1 MTPDALDYRI
11 LATLM
16 ASGRTSWAK
25 IASDSG
31 LSGPSISDR
40 VRKLENL
47 GIIEGYSA
55 RVNPKAL
62 DCGLL
67 VFVSVRLSDLTRIE
81 DFHRW
86 AESAPE
92 VQECHIMAGPYD
104 YLLKVRC
111 RDTERLE
118 RLLREEVR
126 TIPGVAR
133 TDSSIVMVSLK
144 ETSAVPLPDSSPSQ
158 NSAQRDT

>member
-1 MTPDALDYRI
+1 MTQDALDYKI

-16 ASGRTSWAK
+16 ASGRTSWSK
-25 IASDSG
+25 IAKDTG
-31 LSGPSISDR
+31 LSGPSIADR
-40 VRKLENL
+40 VRKLENS
-47 GIIEGYSA
+47 GVIAGYSA
-55 RVNPKAL
+55 RVNPKAVE
-62 DCGLL
+62 CGLL

-86 AESAPE
+86 AHSAPE

-126 TIPGVAR
+126 TIPGVGR

-144 ETSAVPLPDSSPSQ
+144 ETSAVPLPDDSPSRE
-158 NSAQRDT
+158 SARRDT